1 MRDITEVGS
10 LGKEFYYMVMAQKK
24 VITAYFSTP
33 LA

>member
-10 LGKEFYYMVMAQKK
+10 LGKEFCYMVIAQKK
-24 VITAYFSTP
+24 VITAHVSTP